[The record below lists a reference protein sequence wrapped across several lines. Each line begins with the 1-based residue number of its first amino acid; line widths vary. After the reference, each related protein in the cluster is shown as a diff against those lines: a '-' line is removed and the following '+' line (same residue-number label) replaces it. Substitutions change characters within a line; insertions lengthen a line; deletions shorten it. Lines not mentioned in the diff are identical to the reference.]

1 MRILIAEDD
10 SILADGLSRSLR
22 HNGYAVDAVRDGL
35 AADSALAAQAFDLL
49 ILDLGLPQLAGL
61 EVLRRLRAR
70 NSALPVLIL
79 TAADSIE
86 QRVKGLDLGADDY
99 MAKGSL
105 CLALRSRA
113 ALRSVGK
120 WASSPSQSSTASG
133 RRWGR
138 SHWPGPG

>member
-35 AADSALAAQAFDLL
+35 AADSALAVQPFDLL
-49 ILDLGLPQLAGL
+49 ILDLGLPHLPGL

-70 NSALPVLIL
+70 NSVLPVLIL

-86 QRVKGLDLGADDY
+86 QRVRAWIS
-99 MAKGSL
+99 APTTTWPSL
-105 CLALRSRA
+105 SRCP
-113 ALRSVGK
+113 
-120 WASSPSQSSTASG
+120 SSRPACA
-133 RRWGR
+133 
-138 SHWPGPG
+138 P